1 MDNIGFKKYKLNIFS
16 INNGFKEDIIRI
28 LFFKNCFVY

>member
-1 MDNIGFKKYKLNIFS
+1 MDNIGFKKYKIIFS